1 MKIVRSIRVLA
12 VVAAIGAGC
21 APPFSAPNLV
31 DRPRVIAVTTSPIA
45 VMAGQQ
51 LTARAIFGGA
61 PSFTVR
67 KWRVC
72 VPARIDPFPE
82 QRCADGE
89 GAVAFTQEGGERL
102 EWSIPTDQSQLAMLL
117 LAAFVDANG
126 NIPNI
131 TTALNQLRAN
141 GADLLVYV
149 EATSDSG
156 VVVRAVKR
164 SLFVINGLQYTPL
177 DTFAFTFAGTRF
189 QATGDDCVPDGASQP
204 VALDARS
211 TQSVAIEPLSGATAG
226 MVDAAHFADGGD
238 FPTRYEVAGITDW
251 VAPLASGVTTKH
263 WVLIQRNLPRASGSA
278 VADLRV
284 CSFSTITR

>member
-1 MKIVRSIRVLA
+1 VKFVRSIQVLA
-12 VVAAIGAGC
+12 ACAVLVAGC

-45 VMAGQQ
+45 VMAGEQ
-51 LTARAIFGGA
+51 LTARAILGGA
-61 PSFTVR
+61 QSFSVR

-89 GAVAFTQEGGERL
+89 GAVAYSQEGGERL
-102 EWSIPTDQSQLAMLL
+102 EWSLPTEQSQLATIL

-126 NIPNI
+126 NIPNV

-149 EATSDSG
+149 EAVSDTG
-156 VVVRAVKR
+156 MVVRGVKR
-164 SLFVINGLQYTPL
+164 ALFVLNGLRYTPL
-177 DTFAFTFAGTRF
+177 SAFAFTFAGTRF
-189 QATGDDCVPDGASQP
+189 QASGDDCVPDGAMAPVTVAPRSTHR
-204 VALDARS
+204 VAL
-211 TQSVAIEPLSGATAG
+211 EPLGG
-226 MVDAAHFADGGD
+226 LEMNQPDAAHFADGGD
-238 FPTRYEVAGITDW
+238 FPVRYEVAGITDW
-251 VAPLASGVTTKH
+251 VAPTASGVTTKH
-263 WVLIQRNLPRASGSA
+263 WVLIQRNVPRASGSA

-284 CSFSTITR
+284 CSFSTVTR